1 MIHKAKKWIL
11 SGATAPQS
19 KSAAHRMLIENGFIL
34 PTGKGFYSLL
44 PLGQRVID
52 KLCHILDTEFQKAG
66 GMKIG
71 MPIIGT
77 KSLWDK
83 TKRWDAMGAEMIKF
97 EDRQNVQL
105 CLQPTAEEMCT
116 ELIASLSPL
125 KKSQF
130 PLMVYQ
136 IGDKFRDE
144 MNPRFGLM
152 RSRQFLMK
160 DMYTFSTDSQG
171 SRDTYKKICRVYEKI
186 FGEQLQLGED
196 LIKVEADSGIHGGHI
211 SHEYHLKSNLD
222 EDFVNFCESCR
233 TFNKSEDV
241 ITQKCPKCAPES
253 AQKSQKVSSVEIGHT
268 FHLGTKYSE
277 AIGAKFQ
284 GKPLD
289 MCCFGIGVSRLIP
302 ATIDLLSISEKALR
316 LPRAIAP
323 FDAVII
329 VKKSLMSN
337 VIVEMTSSSASRY
350 LKGGI
355 LLDDRIEMSAGRRIH
370 EANRLGIPFIIVLAN
385 ETERSLVTQ
394 KPVIEVFTT
403 HPKSEEP
410 CDQGSMTLNRFVS
423 FVQSSLYGTPNGGID
438 GNFDHSLVLD
448 ELGSH

>member
-1 MIHKAKKWIL
+1 MGGPILHKAKKWIL

-19 KSAAHRMLIENGFIL
+19 KSLAHRMLIENGFIL
-34 PTGKGFYSLL
+34 PTTKGFYSLL

-52 KLCHILDTEFQKAG
+52 KLCRILDVEFQRSGAL
-66 GMKIG
+66 KIG
-71 MPIIGT
+71 LPIVGT

-83 TKRWDAMGAEMIKF
+83 TGRWEAMGAEMIKF
-97 EDRQNVQL
+97 EDRQKSPL

-130 PLMVYQ
+130 PLMIYQ

-160 DMYTFSTDSQG
+160 DMYSFSTDVES
-171 SRDTYKKICRVYEKI
+171 SRETYRRICKVYEKI

-196 LIKVEADSGIHGGHI
+196 LIKVEADSGVHGGHI

-222 EDFVNFCESCR
+222 EDFVNFCESCSS
-233 TFNKSEDV
+233 FNKLE
-241 ITQKCPKCAPES
+241 TPES
-253 AQKSQKVSSVEIGHT
+253 CPNCSASPKTSRITSVEIAHT

-277 AIGAKFQ
+277 AIGSKFQ

-289 MCCFGIGVSRLIP
+289 MCCFGIGVSRLLP
-302 ATIDLLSISEKALR
+302 AAVDLLSISEKALR

-323 FDAVII
+323 FDACII

-370 EANRLGIPFIIVLAN
+370 EANRLGIPFIMVLAN
-385 ETERSLVTQ
+385 ETERSLVTH

-403 HPKSEEP
+403 HPKSDEP
-410 CDQGSMTLNRFVS
+410 VPQGSMTLDRFVS
-423 FVQSSLYGTPNGGID
+423 FIQSSLYGSGGQ
-438 GNFDHSLVLD
+438 NLDHNQVLD
-448 ELGSH
+448 ELGVSQN